1 MKKLTA
7 ILLLAAMLLSLAAC
21 RGNDQTAFTD
31 PTAVPTD
38 APVITAAPT
47 ESPTEEPTEAPT
59 SEPTA
64 TPAPRPEITELPET
78 VNVADLTPV
87 ITIPL
92 VYDTDYDPQNDCKKI
107 EKTDVCG
114 DGDSPIAVYGPTAY
128 TVDEG
133 RLIVLDAIGGVIRI
147 YDLAAG
153 EWVMNIDAASA
164 QIDPLS
170 NNGSIA
176 FYNGLYW
183 IYSAE
188 KGFVVAVDEE
198 GKVWKTISSPN
209 AGNMDD
215 YEDQYDYIEAWSAI
229 FSAQLRV
236 IDGELYLKTHGC
248 AAYNMPDFKLEGDE
262 FVPCEPKVKYTL
274 TDYPDWYFV
283 ITKGKYKW
291 YVPTDEDLT
300 FGCTVREIDDEGNMY
315 ASCNLLIHDNMGCPH
330 TEQTLRIY
338 DKDSRLVGAFRY
350 EMAEPIA
357 YGTHIVSKD
366 TEGVWIMCCTE
377 DEVRIYELPFSSE
390 HCKVC

>member
-1 MKKLTA
+1 MKRIPS
-7 ILLLAAMLLSLAAC
+7 ILLSAAMLLSLAAC

-31 PTAVPTD
+31 PTAVLTD
-38 APVITAAPT
+38 APVVTAAST
-47 ESPTEEPTEAPT
+47 EAETEEPTEAPT
-59 SEPTA
+59 AEPTA
-64 TPAPRPEITELPET
+64 TPTLRPEITELPEA
-78 VNVADLTPV
+78 VNVANLMPV
-87 ITIPL
+87 IKIPL
-92 VYDTDYDPQNDCKKI
+92 VYNTDYDSWNDYKNI
-107 EKTDVCG
+107 EKMDVFG

-147 YDLAAG
+147 YDLANG

-170 NNGSIA
+170 NNGSVA

-198 GKVWKTISSPN
+198 GKVWKTISAPS

-229 FSAQLRV
+229 FSADLRV

-262 FVPCEPKVKYTL
+262 FVPCEPKIRYTV
-274 TDYPDWYFV
+274 TDYPDWSFV
-283 ITKGKYKW
+283 ITNGEYTW
-291 YVPTDEDLT
+291 YVPTDEDLN
-300 FGCTVREIDDEGNMY
+300 FGCTVRAINDEGNMY
-315 ASCNLLIHDNMGCPH
+315 ASCNLLIHDNMGRPH
-330 TEQTLRIY
+330 CEQTLRIY

-366 TEGVWIMCCTE
+366 TECVWIMCCTE

-390 HCKVC
+390 YC